1 LATAIVCV
9 AGEARSRLSAADEY
23 WHRAAADQRCNG
35 NGNVALP
42 MEELT
47 DHYEDVNIRAICSD
61 EPDRIGPPKQ
71 VGLDGQYRAGD
82 LCNAEAALSMNIAG
96 RFVYT
101 LIFNVL
107 LLSYLT
113 FNLWSF
119 YKLVSDPQP
128 QGRSYSPRSVN
139 PSSSPHGTMRATQL
153 QPLGPAIGQP
163 VAIATAVAAPVSGEA
178 PSPLGEAVAT
188 PAVAVATVAS
198 PGVAVGTMAVAT
210 AVGTPAIAVGTPA
223 MGVELQTFGAPPP
236 LPLTATRVP

>member
-1 LATAIVCV
+1 
-9 AGEARSRLSAADEY
+9 
-23 WHRAAADQRCNG
+23 
-35 NGNVALP
+35 
-42 MEELT
+42 
-47 DHYEDVNIRAICSD
+47 
-61 EPDRIGPPKQ
+61 
-71 VGLDGQYRAGD
+71 
-82 LCNAEAALSMNIAG
+82 
-96 RFVYT
+96 
-101 LIFNVL
+101 
-107 LLSYLT
+107 
-113 FNLWSF
+113 
-119 YKLVSDPQP
+119 
-128 QGRSYSPRSVN
+128 
-139 PSSSPHGTMRATQL
+139 MRATQL